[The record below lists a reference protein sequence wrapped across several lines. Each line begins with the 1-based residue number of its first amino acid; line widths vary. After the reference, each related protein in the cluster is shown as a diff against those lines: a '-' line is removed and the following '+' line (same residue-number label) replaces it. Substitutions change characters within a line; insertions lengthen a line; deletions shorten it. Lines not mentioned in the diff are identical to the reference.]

1 VTSVVVVCSVLAVV
15 ACAIAAVVIVKR
27 ISRSDEYTYTS
38 EEATTVSASLDTDT
52 VVAHDYENEF
62 FETNLM
68 SDIFADTCVES
79 VTTGTVL
86 GE

>member
-1 VTSVVVVCSVLAVV
+1 VTSVVVVCSVLAAV

-27 ISRSDEYTYTS
+27 ISGSDEYTDAS
-38 EEATTVSASLDTDT
+38 EEATTVSASLANDT

-62 FETNLM
+62 FATNLM
-68 SDIFADTCVES
+68 SDIFAHTCVAS

-86 GE
+86 CE